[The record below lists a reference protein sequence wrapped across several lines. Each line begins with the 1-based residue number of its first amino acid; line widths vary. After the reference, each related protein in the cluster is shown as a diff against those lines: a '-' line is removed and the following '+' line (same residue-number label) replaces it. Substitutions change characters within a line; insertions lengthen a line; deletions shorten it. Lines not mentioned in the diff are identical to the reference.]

1 MKGYCCPIANGT
13 FTMDIPDVTYEEL
26 KILQEFIGIAMRGET
41 RKAKELD
48 GTLARERHQLALQW
62 FPEDAA

>member
-1 MKGYCCPIANGT
+1 MKGYQCTIGNGI

-26 KILQEFIGIAMRGET
+26 EFIQEFIGIAMRNET

-48 GTLARERHQLALQW
+48 GTLAKERHQLALQW